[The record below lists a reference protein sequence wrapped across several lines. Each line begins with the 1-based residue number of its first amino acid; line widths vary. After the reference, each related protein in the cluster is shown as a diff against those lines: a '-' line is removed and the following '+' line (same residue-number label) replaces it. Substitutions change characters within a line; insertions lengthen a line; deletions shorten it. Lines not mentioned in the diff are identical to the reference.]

1 MNLEMKS
8 CRLCLTL
15 LLLVLTAEAQQK
27 TALIHI
33 KLING
38 RTGKPMKNQ
47 AVGLEDGADYHEISA
62 RTNELG
68 VASINATRDAV
79 ILIHNME
86 EYVNC
91 ADERGGFVHNDFKV
105 SQILS
110 SGVAQPIIQPN
121 LCGKTHGIAKP
132 GDLILFVRPWEPGEK
147 I

>member
-1 MNLEMKS
+1 MALIMMKS
-8 CRLCLTL
+8 PP
-15 LLLVLTAEAQQK
+15 AQMNWVSHQS
-27 TALIHI
+27 TPL
-33 KLING
+33 
-38 RTGKPMKNQ
+38 
-47 AVGLEDGADYHEISA
+47 A
-62 RTNELG
+62 RG
-68 VASINATRDAV
+68 AV

-91 ADERGGFVHNDFKV
+91 ADERGGFVHNDFKA

-132 GDLILFVRPWEPGEK
+132 GELILFVRPWEPGEK

>member
-1 MNLEMKS
+1 MKS
-8 CRLCLTL
+8 CLLCLTL
-15 LLLVLTAEAQQK
+15 LLLGLTAKAQEE

-68 VASINATRDAV
+68 VAWVNISKGAV
-79 ILIHNME
+79 ILTHNTDD
-86 EYVNC
+86 YVNC
-91 ADERGGFVHNDFKV
+91 ADERGGLVHNDFKV

-110 SGVAQPIIQPN
+110 SGLVQPIIQPN
-121 LCGKTHGIAKP
+121 PCGKTSGVAKP
-132 GDLILFVRPWEPGEK
+132 GELILFVRPWRLGEK